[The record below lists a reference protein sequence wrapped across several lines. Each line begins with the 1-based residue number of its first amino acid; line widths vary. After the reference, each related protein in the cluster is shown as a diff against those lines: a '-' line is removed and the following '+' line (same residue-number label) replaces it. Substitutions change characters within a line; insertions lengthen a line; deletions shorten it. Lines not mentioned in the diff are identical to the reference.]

1 MRASTAPLPRR
12 ESAAA
17 PAAGD
22 VVVVVAV
29 VVVTAVWEAA
39 EEEVEELPWLPLAFS
54 SAFRRFLPSRAS
66 ERGRNARLKKGKGIV
81 GGGKW

>member
-17 PAAGD
+17 PAVGI
-22 VVVVVAV
+22 VVVVVV